1 MVRPDIEGRMRG
13 ERGQEDGADNEES
26 WARGQ
31 VGSWWSMD
39 SRELAFVLFEVVGMP
54 TSIGEEEEEI
64 EEGSLATRLITGI
77 EGCDGG
83 VKMEMAITGLRGNKY
98 CGRKKVY
105 R

>member
-1 MVRPDIEGRMRG
+1 MSQI
-13 ERGQEDGADNEES
+13 NKK
-26 WARGQ
+26 
-31 VGSWWSMD
+31 

-54 TSIGEEEEEI
+54 TSIGEEEEI

>member
-1 MVRPDIEGRMRG
+1 MSQI
-13 ERGQEDGADNEES
+13 NKKT
-26 WARGQ
+26 
-31 VGSWWSMD
+31 
-39 SRELAFVLFEVVGMP
+39 RELAFVLFEVVGMS
-54 TSIGEEEEEI
+54 TSTREEVEEEEEEKEEI